1 MLIRFKTP
9 NMVER
14 NAKNFC
20 KRKMVFGKVLFRKL
34 LIYYFAH
41 LNILSV
47 PQDLH
52 SHACTSSYTHIYTH
66 RHGFTHTFKYGAHL
80 PDKLAWTLKN
90 LSPDFGPLTPPFPLP
105 VLWSFAPVWLV
116 PCPARPLAPAT
127 LQVNIILMKI
137 NMKPGAFCP
146 TRFNFPEDVATPS
159 ALTADT
165 CVCICVC
172 ASCKCV

>member
-1 MLIRFKTP
+1 MGQLSQYKIYTYILYMLIRFKTP

-105 VLWSFAPVWLV
+105 VLWSFAPCDLCRVLLARWLQ
-116 PCPARPLAPAT
+116 PRYKL
-127 LQVNIILMKI
+127 I
-137 NMKPGAFCP
+137 
-146 TRFNFPEDVATPS
+146 
-159 ALTADT
+159 
-165 CVCICVC
+165 
-172 ASCKCV
+172 